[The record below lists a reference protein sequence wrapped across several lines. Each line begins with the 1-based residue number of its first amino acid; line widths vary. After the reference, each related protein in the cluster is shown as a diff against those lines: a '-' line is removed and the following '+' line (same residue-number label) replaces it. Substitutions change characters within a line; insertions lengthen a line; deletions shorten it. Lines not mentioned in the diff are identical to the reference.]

1 MKAEEKAMREIEF
14 RGKNYDGQWKYG
26 SLMTY
31 EHFGSTVYEIITC
44 PPPDFDSCRV
54 KPESIGQFTGY
65 VDSMNVRIFEGDI
78 VNVHLH
84 EYDRVGRFYTKTEY
98 KPYYRA
104 LVSYNETTCKYE
116 LLLEQ
121 NEQFNGTSHILS
133 CEIGWGHEQFL
144 VVGKYIDDPFPLER
158 DRER

>member
-1 MKAEEKAMREIEF
+1 MREILF
-14 RGKNYDGQWKYG
+14 RAKTLKDVRWIYGDLMRSGTDPADGEYDIMYWDDESGWMQ
-26 SLMTY
+26 
-31 EHFGSTVYEIITC
+31 EHIDPKT
-44 PPPDFDSCRV
+44 
-54 KPESIGQFTGY
+54 IGQFTGY
-65 VDSMNVRIFEGDI
+65 LDSMNVRIFEGDI

-144 VVGKYIDDPFPLER
+144 VVGKYIDDPFPLEK
-158 DRER
+158 DRPQR